1 MRLLLYLTVSLDS
14 KHGWRLRFFLGLVH
28 CSRDSQV
35 RNSVNITLQLGSTGT
50 IHSLK
55 IILLQC
61 F

>member
-1 MRLLLYLTVSLDS
+1 MRLPSGRCV
-14 KHGWRLRFFLGLVH
+14 RLFFFFFLSHVLFT
-28 CSRDSQV
+28 DQQV
-35 RNSVNITLQLGSTGT
+35 QKNTAITLKLGSIGT